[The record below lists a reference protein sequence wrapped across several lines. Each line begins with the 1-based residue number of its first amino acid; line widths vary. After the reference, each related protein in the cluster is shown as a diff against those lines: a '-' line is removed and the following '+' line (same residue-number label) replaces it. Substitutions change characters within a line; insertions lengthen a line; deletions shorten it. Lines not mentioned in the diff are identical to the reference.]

1 MNSAEVL
8 IKFKADTNEANKK
21 IEGLTKSFT
30 LGGLATK
37 GISAGIRTFN
47 QNLGSAIS
55 RVDTLN
61 NFVNVMGNLG
71 VSAEDSEE
79 AINTLSKKLD
89 GLPTTINEGALAVQR
104 FTAANG
110 NAKKSTDIY
119 LALNNAL
126 LAGGASMEVQSNA
139 MEQLNQAYA
148 KGRPDAMEWR
158 AMMTAMP
165 GQLKQVAQSLGY
177 TSTAIGGDLQTA
189 IVKGELSMDDFM
201 EAFVKLNKEGT
212 GNFKSFEEQAKA
224 STSGI
229 NTGMKNMKTAIVRGM
244 ANAIQSVNK
253 ALSKYGGLAGVFK
266 SIGKVAEKV
275 FTAIGKALQKILPYV
290 IKVAEWIG
298 KHKKLI
304 LAILTPIASMVVA
317 IKGVNG
323 VLSTLTKL
331 GSSVVGSM
339 KNMISSFATHPIL
352 TTTAAVA
359 GLTAGIVAFV
369 EMTDKGK
376 QAHKKAMEE
385 LDKDRKAIEQET
397 ESWKDLKNNRDEALT
412 TGKREIDNLTSL
424 RDELYNIVDA
434 NGKVKKG
441 YEDRASFIVNELSD
455 ALGIEIEYKD
465 GIIEGYQKIQ
475 EEIDKTI
482 EKKKAEIILNASEE
496 MYTEALK
503 KQYKAEEKKDK
514 LKAKL
519 NEKQE
524 QYNDLMKNGS
534 DLDKIGATK
543 TAKRYKKELDAAQ
556 KNYDDQVDLLNSYYY
571 EIEKYDYNYEQFK
584 QGHYDR
590 MNTLEYTNMKKANKT
605 KGDAKRSQMQA
616 EIDQE
621 QNHYNSLLEY
631 AKKYG
636 EDSIK
641 TELDN
646 SKKKLDA
653 LKQGLTD
660 YDNQTKTG
668 LDKTKTTWGGF
679 LGNIIDKIKEK
690 TPETTETG
698 KSWLDGLKEGLS
710 NKNKKQNILTSV
722 SNLGTSIIN
731 GLKNVLKIHSPSRE
745 AIEIG
750 SYFVEG
756 IGKGINSEKQ
766 NVLNDVSSLGKDIIS
781 KANIMSNVAGNLNSS
796 MNISG
801 SIMGNMTM
809 PTQPIINN
817 INIKQDPLGRMVQ
830 DIKTF
835 SGGAKNDYNYGK
847 SGG

>member
-8 IKFKADTNEANKK
+8 IKFKGDTKEADNSIKN
-21 IEGLTKSFT
+21 LTKSFT

-37 GISAGIRTFN
+37 GISKGIQVFN
-47 QNLGSAIS
+47 QNLGSAIT

-61 NFVNVMGNLG
+61 NFTNVMGNLG
-71 VSAEDSEE
+71 VSAEDAEE
-79 AINTLSKKLD
+79 SINTLSKKLD

-158 AMMTAMP
+158 AMMSAMP
-165 GQLKQVAQSLGY
+165 GQLKQVAQHLGY
-177 TSTAIGGDLQTA
+177 TSIAIGGDLQTA
-189 IVKGELSMDDFM
+189 IVKGTLSMDDFM
-201 EAFVKLNKEGT
+201 QAFVDLNKNGT
-212 GNFKSFEEQAKA
+212 GEFKSFEEQAKA

-229 NTGMKNMKTAIVRGM
+229 NTGVKNMKTAIVRGM

-275 FTAIGKALQKILPYV
+275 FSAIGKALAKILPYL

-304 LAILTPIASMVVA
+304 LAILTPLASMVLSV
-317 IKGVNG
+317 KGVNG

-339 KNMISSFATHPIL
+339 KNMIASFTTHPIL
-352 TTTAAVA
+352 STTAAVA
-359 GLTAGIVAFV
+359 GLTAGIIAWISAN
-369 EMTDKGK
+369 DKGAK
-376 QAHKKAMEE
+376 EHKKAMED
-385 LDKDRKAIEQET
+385 LKKDSEAIKQET
-397 ESWKDLKNNRDEALT
+397 DSWKNLKSARNEALT
-412 TGKREIDNLTSL
+412 TGKAEIDKLTNL

-434 NGKVKKG
+434 NGKVKQG
-441 YEDRASFIVNELSD
+441 YEERASFIVNELSE
-455 ALGIEIEYKD
+455 ALGIEISYKD

-496 MYTEALK
+496 LYTEALK
-503 KQYKAEEKKDK
+503 KQYKAEQKKEKLKDK
-514 LKAKL
+514 LNK
-519 NEKQE
+519 KQE
-524 QYNDLMKNGS
+524 QYNDLMKHGG
-534 DLDKIGATK
+534 DFDKLGISK
-543 TAKRYKKELDAAQ
+543 KAKRYKEELDLAQ
-556 KNYDDQVDLLNSYYY
+556 KNYDKQEELINSYYY

-584 QGHYDR
+584 AGHYDK
-590 MNTLEYTNMKKANKT
+590 MNTLDWDYAKKQKST
-605 KGDAKRSQMQA
+605 GDAKKDQLNA
-616 EIDQE
+616 EIEQE
-621 QNHYNSLLEY
+621 KKHYQSLLD
-631 AKKYG
+631 AQKKYG
-636 EDSIK
+636 KDFNKEQV
-641 TELDN
+641 EQ
-646 SKKKLDA
+646 SKKKLDQ
-653 LKQGLTD
+653 LQTELTD
-660 YDNQTKTG
+660 YENGTKTG
-668 LDKTKTTWGGF
+668 LEKTKNKWGTF

-690 TPETTETG
+690 TPETKTAGEN
-698 KSWLDGLKEGLS
+698 WLDGLKNGLT
-710 NKNKKQNILTSV
+710 NKDKKQNILTSV

-731 GLKNVLKIHSPSRE
+731 GLKSVLKIKSPSRE
-745 AIEIG
+745 AMSIG
-750 SYFVEG
+750 SYFVQG
-756 IGKGINSEKQ
+756 IEKGIESEKKS
-766 NVLNDVSSLGKDIIS
+766 VLNDVSSLGKDIID
-781 KANIMSNVAGNLNSS
+781 KASIMSNVAGNIGTS
-796 MNISG
+796 MNVSS
-801 SIMGNMTM
+801 SILGNMSL

-817 INIKQDPLGRMVQ
+817 INIKQDPLGRLVQ

-835 SGGAKNDYNYGK
+835 GGGAKNDYNYGK
-847 SGG
+847 GA